1 MPLTHIAPNGDAL
14 GSAVVITGGMEIAPG
29 NPHGSKPAT
38 VFAGFARH
46 RTGQLNEASLVL
58 AALRDVE
65 PQRAEFLLDLK
76 GLDLGCAHVVGG
88 VQN

>member
-1 MPLTHIAPNGDAL
+1 MLLMHIAPNGDAL
-14 GSAVVITGGMEIAPG
+14 GAAVVITGGMEIAPG

-46 RTGQLNEASLVL
+46 RTDPLNEASLVL